1 MSEKMKRPSLRRTI
15 LPVLVAGLGLLAS
28 GCGSSEAVNPE
39 PKKPVI
45 PGSAL
50 KATVYQESRTVDVVG
65 SDYYIYCL
73 GDTAI
78 ADGFSSAAN
87 MSDKASEWICR
98 GLGGVL
104 PSSEDLTIFVQTGKI
119 PDQPQG

>member
-28 GCGSSEAVNPE
+28 GCGSSEAVDSKSKE
-39 PKKPVI
+39 SVV
-45 PGSAL
+45 PGDDL
-50 KATVYQESRTVDVVG
+50 KATVYQGIRRVTVKG
-65 SDYYIYCL
+65 SNYSIECA
-73 GDTAI
+73 GDTAVVYSY
-78 ADGFSSAAN
+78 GSAAN
-87 MSDKASEWICR
+87 MSDEASKWICQ

-104 PSSEDLTIFVQTGKI
+104 PSSKDLTIFVQTGQI